1 MKTNIMNLIKTG
13 IAVCLLIIC
22 NLNADAQLG
31 KKLKKKPSG
40 TTTTNK
46 IKLAITSPSA
56 GSVIDGPFVLV
67 GKAEP
72 NTTVNVP

>member
-1 MKTNIMNLIKTG
+1 MKTNIMNLSKTG

-40 TTTTNK
+40 TNTTNK
-46 IKLAITSPSA
+46 
-56 GSVIDGPFVLV
+56 
-67 GKAEP
+67 
-72 NTTVNVP
+72 